1 MEGALAMNGAIICL
15 IISAIASS
23 QLMPAGAHPKGHSAR
38 EESAEF
44 DRLRMEG
51 FDAIFN
57 LDYGA
62 ARERFQ
68 QMVQMRPDH
77 PAGYVYLANSVW
89 LEALYQRRRLLSSFY
104 VSRSF
109 YAQGA
114 GSDRA
119 DPKRDRE
126 FNDFIKKALDASAS
140 RLRKNPKDAE
150 ALYYQASAL
159 GLRAAYEASVLR
171 AFTRAIGDAN
181 DSILLHRQVLKL
193 DPDYIDAEL
202 SIGLYEYVIDTL
214 PFGWRIL
221 ARVAGLKGSKK
232 GGIARLEKVASKGK
246 YAADDARV
254 VLIGLYTAERDF
266 KRALEMIEALI
277 NKYPRNYL
285 FRIERGRTL
294 YRLGQVEDGARQF
307 EVLLADQQVSALAA
321 DLINYQWGEAL
332 FEAGKYSE
340 AIEKYRLVKAWP
352 KSDRDL
358 ISLSHL
364 RSGQA
369 LDVLGKR
376 SEALVEYR
384 AVLGRENVYDSHE
397 RARQYIKKPYAPSG
411 G

>member
-1 MEGALAMNGAIICL
+1 MVMSKAIVCLFILAITNGFGAPEGA
-15 IISAIASS
+15 
-23 QLMPAGAHPKGHSAR
+23 
-38 EESAEF
+38 AEF
-44 DRLRMEG
+44 DRLRAEG

-57 LDYGA
+57 LDYGK
-62 ARERFQ
+62 ARERFR
-68 QMVQMRPDH
+68 QMVKMWPDH
-77 PAGYVYLANSVW
+77 PAGYLYLANSIW
-89 LEALYQRRRLLSSFY
+89 LEALYERHRLLSSFY

-109 YAQGA
+109 YAQG
-114 GSDRA
+114 SDRT
-119 DPKRDRE
+119 DSGRGRE
-126 FNDFIKKALDASAS
+126 FNELIKKALDAAAS

-181 DSILLHRQVLKL
+181 DSILLHKQVLKL
-193 DPDYIDAEL
+193 DQNYIDAEL
-202 SIGLYEYVIDTL
+202 SIGLYEYIIDTL
-214 PFGWRIL
+214 PFGWRML
-221 ARVAGLKGSKK
+221 ARVAGLKGSKR
-232 GGIARLEKVASKGK
+232 GGIARLEKVASRGK

-266 KRALEMIEALI
+266 RRALELIEALA

-285 FRIERGRTL
+285 FRIERGRAL
-294 YRLGQVEDGARQF
+294 YRLGQFEEGARQF
-307 EVLLADQQVSALAA
+307 EALLADQQISGLAA

-340 AIEKYRLVKAWP
+340 AIQRYKLVKVWP
-352 KSDRDL
+352 KSDKDL

-369 LDVLGKR
+369 LDALGHR
-376 SEALVEYR
+376 QQAVVEYR

-411 G
+411 D